1 MRLEDLSAYMD
12 KMTSAAEREAVE
24 HHLADCESCRE
35 ELESLRQ
42 MVGLLRRVPMETPRR
57 SFILA
62 EAPAV
67 SAAPQP
73 RRMPAWGYAAATS
86 AAALV
91 FAVILTAD
99 LSGSLAGDSAVPDSS
114 LPAAEEVVPESVAA
128 SAAEIAVE
136 KEETVELPIV
146 KAAEIEAVKE
156 AAAAAPLAPDEGL
169 AAATEKQ
176 VVVTTEVEQ
185 EVVVEMQTVA
195 ETVEERAVAREAAL
209 SESAARATAPGRIPE
224 ALPEEE
230 AVAPVDAP
238 EQPVA
243 MAPILPDVGAE
254 AETSTM
260 LDIAPTPVPQ
270 PRDQTTEGLLAED
283 ATPAAQATPAVES
296 EEAPELPADVPID
309 DDVVP
314 AAEATEPGTATLW
327 RIIEGLLAGIAVLLA
342 AVLIRRLWRSRRVA

>member
-99 LSGSLAGDSAVPDSS
+99 LSGSLAGDSAVPDS
-114 LPAAEEVVPESVAA
+114 VAA

-169 AAATEKQ
+169 ADATEKQ